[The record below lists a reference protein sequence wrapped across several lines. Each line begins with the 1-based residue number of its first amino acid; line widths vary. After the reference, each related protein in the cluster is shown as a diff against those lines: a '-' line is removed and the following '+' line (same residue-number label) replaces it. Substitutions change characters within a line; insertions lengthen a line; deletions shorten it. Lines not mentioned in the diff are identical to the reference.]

1 MSSEKPPALKK
12 VLWFFNLSSR
22 VCFFYQFF
30 FLSLLVLFLDSR
42 GSCAIGVLKL
52 NSWGPASPILSLRV
66 RGQLSPPT
74 PLQRL
79 APKKL
84 LFDIFS
90 IFYSNVDKVL
100 GPETSWNA
108 SAWPILGSHPCRR
121 RWNEKWFVVRGA
133 SLRNRVPHSQDFC
146 WHLSHWHLTFL
157 IFLILF
163 KVKCQRSH
171 DNKDLK
177 NSKEWVSLIVQTCL
191 AKVPVKNLIGV
202 KGVIVLGRFAA
213 SGTVFFV

>member
-1 MSSEKPPALKK
+1 MAIVFAPLDSYDALKNDQRK
-12 VLWFFNLSSR
+12 TT
-22 VCFFYQFF
+22 CFEKCTLVFLICLQASVF
-30 FLSLLVLFLDSR
+30 FLPIFFISLLVLFLDSR

-100 GPETSWNA
+100 GPETSRMPQRGQSWQPSLPPA
-108 SAWPILGSHPCRR
+108 LKWKVICCSGCLVPRTFVGICPI
-121 RWNEKWFVVRGA
+121 
-133 SLRNRVPHSQDFC
+133 D
-146 WHLSHWHLTFL
+146 
-157 IFLILF
+157 I
-163 KVKCQRSH
+163 
-171 DNKDLK
+171 
-177 NSKEWVSLIVQTCL
+177 
-191 AKVPVKNLIGV
+191 
-202 KGVIVLGRFAA
+202 
-213 SGTVFFV
+213 

>member
-1 MSSEKPPALKK
+1 MTSEKPPALKK

-22 VCFFYQFF
+22 VCFFLPVF

-74 PLQRL
+74 PLLRL

-100 GPETSWNA
+100 GPETSRNA
-108 SAWPILGSHPCRR
+108 SAWPILAAILAA
-121 RWNEKWFVVRGA
+121 GA
-133 SLRNRVPHSQDFC
+133 EMKSDLLLGVPRYV
-146 WHLSHWHLTFL
+146 
-157 IFLILF
+157 I
-163 KVKCQRSH
+163 
-171 DNKDLK
+171 
-177 NSKEWVSLIVQTCL
+177 ESLIPMT
-191 AKVPVKNLIGV
+191 
-202 KGVIVLGRFAA
+202 
-213 SGTVFFV
+213 FVGICPIDI